1 MDIKDIVG
9 LSKPLTR
16 LIEVISQGVG
26 AVSAPYLVRKNAEA
40 KAHEVRVISSALKE
54 VAEQHH
60 LPVVFKDGQVEIWQ
74 KPEDK
79 TLILEQIDGET
90 RATQRLEYKE
100 RKHQRNVENITSIAA
115 IELQDQADVPDE
127 RPDEDWI
134 NRFFSAAEDVSSEQ
148 MQELWGRIL
157 SGEIKKP
164 GSYSLKTLDFVRNL
178 TKADATLLELVTKL
192 AVIYNGSAMLATH
205 DTEWL
210 KDQRNIYPGHHFA
223 ISELGAMYPTDLNY
237 RVFIDPSVQQVVFLS
252 GGLILLVDRGSMT
265 SEIQLPVWKF
275 TSIGQE
281 LLQLIPPDGDEAY
294 LESLG
299 RFFVSRNATAKLARV
314 VEHLH
319 SGQIRYNFLRDIT
332 PLETSLSDQKV

>member
-1 MDIKDIVG
+1 MEIKDIVG

-16 LIEVISQGVG
+16 LIEVISQGIG
-26 AVSAPYLVRKNAEA
+26 AVSGPYLVRKNADA

-100 RKHQRNVENITSIAA
+100 RKRQRNVESITSISA
-115 IELQDQADVPDE
+115 IELQDQTDVPDE

-178 TKADATLLELVTKL
+178 TKADATLLELMTTL
-192 AVIYNGSAMLATH
+192 AVIYNGSAILSTH
-205 DTEWL
+205 DKEWL

-237 RVFIDPSVQQVVFLS
+237 RVFTDPSIQQVVFVS
-252 GGLILLVDRGSMT
+252 GGLILLVDRGSIT

-275 TSIGQE
+275 TSIGEE
-281 LLQLIPPDGDEAY
+281 LLQLTPPVGDEAY

-299 RFFVSRNATAKLARV
+299 RFFISRNATAKLARV
-314 VEHLH
+314 VEQLP
-319 SGQIRYNFLRDIT
+319 SGHIRYNFLRDIT
-332 PLETSLSDQKV
+332 PEASPSDEKV